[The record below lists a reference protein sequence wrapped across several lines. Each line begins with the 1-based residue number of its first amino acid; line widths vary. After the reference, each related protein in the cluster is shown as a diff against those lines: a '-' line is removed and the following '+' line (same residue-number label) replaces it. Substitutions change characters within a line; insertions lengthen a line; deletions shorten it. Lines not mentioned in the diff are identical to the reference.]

1 MKNIKDELPSPFI
14 TISNL
19 MVLERLLLEIDARFK
34 YEMNFGDAYTL
45 HKLLKE
51 VGKITS
57 YAFLI
62 QDEYHKKFNDVDKLK
77 EYHKMIMESEII
89 TDTDYREII
98 KFIEYVSFKFK
109 NEEFDKILNRVKFWN
124 SEK

>member
-1 MKNIKDELPSPFI
+1 MKSIKEKLITPFI
-14 TISNL
+14 TVSNL
-19 MVLERLLLEIDARFK
+19 MILERLLLEIDARFK
-34 YEMNFGDAYTL
+34 YDMNFGDAYTL

-77 EYHKMIMESEII
+77 EYHNMIMESEIV
-89 TDTDYREII
+89 TDTDYRNII
-98 KFIEYVSFKFK
+98 EFIEQVSFKFK
-109 NEEFDKILNRVKFWN
+109 DDEFDEILNRIKFWN
-124 SEK
+124 AEK

>member
-1 MKNIKDELPSPFI
+1 MKNIKDELITPFI
-14 TISNL
+14 TVNNL
-19 MVLERLLLEIDARFK
+19 MILERLLLEIDARLK

-62 QDEYHKKFNDVDKLK
+62 QDEYHNKFNDVEKLK
-77 EYHKMIMESEII
+77 EYHKMIMESEIT
-89 TDTDYREII
+89 TDTDYRDII
-98 KFIEYVSFKFK
+98 EFIEYVSFKFK
-109 NEEFDKILNRVKFWN
+109 DEGFDKVLNNIKFWN
-124 SEK
+124 VEK

>member
-1 MKNIKDELPSPFI
+1 MNNIKEKLITPFI

-19 MVLERLLLEIDARFK
+19 MILERLLLEIDARLK

-51 VGKITS
+51 VGRITS

-62 QDEYHKKFNDVDKLK
+62 QDEYHKKFNDVEKLK
-77 EYHKMIMESEII
+77 EYHKMIMESEIV
-89 TDTDYREII
+89 TDTDYRDII
-98 KFIEYVSFKFK
+98 EFIEYVSFKFK
-109 NEEFDKILNRVKFWN
+109 DKEFDKILNNIKFWN
-124 SEK
+124 VEK

>member
-1 MKNIKDELPSPFI
+1 MKSIKEKLITPFI
-14 TISNL
+14 TVSNL
-19 MVLERLLLEIDARFK
+19 MILERLLLEIDARFK
-34 YEMNFGDAYTL
+34 YDMNFGDAYTL

-77 EYHKMIMESEII
+77 EYHNMIMESEIV
-89 TDTDYREII
+89 TDTDYRNII
-98 KFIEYVSFKFK
+98 EFIEYVSFKFK
-109 NEEFDKILNRVKFWN
+109 DDEFDEILNRIKFWN
-124 SEK
+124 AEK

>member
-1 MKNIKDELPSPFI
+1 MNNIKEKLISPFI
-14 TISNL
+14 TVSNL
-19 MVLERLLLEIDARFK
+19 MILERLLLEIDARLK

-51 VGKITS
+51 VGRITS

-77 EYHKMIMESEII
+77 EYHKMIMESEIT
-89 TDTDYREII
+89 TDTDYRDII
-98 KFIEYVSFKFK
+98 EFIEYVSFKFK
-109 NEEFDKILNRVKFWN
+109 DEGFDKVLNNIKFWN
-124 SEK
+124 VEK

>member
-1 MKNIKDELPSPFI
+1 MKDIKDDLLTPFI
-14 TISNL
+14 SISNL
-19 MVLERLLLEIDARFK
+19 MILERLLLEIDVRFK

-77 EYHKMIMESEII
+77 EYHTMIMESEI
-89 TDTDYREII
+89 TLDGDYREII
-98 KFIEYVSFKFK
+98 KFIEYVNSKFK
-109 NEEFDKILNRVKFWN
+109 DEEFDKLLNNIKFW
-124 SEK
+124 SAEK

>member
-1 MKNIKDELPSPFI
+1 MNNIKEKLITPFI
-14 TISNL
+14 TVSNL
-19 MVLERLLLEIDARFK
+19 MILERLLLEIDARLK

-62 QDEYHKKFNDVDKLK
+62 QDEYHNKFNDVEKLK
-77 EYHKMIMESEII
+77 EYHKMIMESEIT
-89 TDTDYREII
+89 TDTDYRDII
-98 KFIEYVSFKFK
+98 EFIEYVSFKFK
-109 NEEFDKILNRVKFWN
+109 DEGFDKVLNNIKFWN
-124 SEK
+124 VEK